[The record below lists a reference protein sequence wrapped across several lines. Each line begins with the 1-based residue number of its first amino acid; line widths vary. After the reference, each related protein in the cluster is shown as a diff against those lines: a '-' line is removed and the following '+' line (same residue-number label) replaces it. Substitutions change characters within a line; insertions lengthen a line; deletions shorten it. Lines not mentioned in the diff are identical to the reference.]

1 MAEFII
7 SQMHI
12 EAARNSTDDF
22 NLFHDKNRWHHIQSN
37 PFEGPIALGFQLGC
51 FVEDQVNRSTKSY
64 SYQLRPTD
72 LSENN
77 GEVFNFSQYE
87 LAFAGSVKPGDKI
100 ELVVRDGRFSEIA
113 GIQCFTNRIA
123 LKANGKTVLLGY
135 KRQTSQHLIKGID
148 ALSELKEA
156 INCSDRSFI
165 GTERY
170 FLKRKYMIVGNAKNF
185 LASAFAEQSEYI
197 DEFIDKVSF
206 PEMYPLSLVSSALL
220 ERAQAEGHNLVE
232 KPMIYVSH
240 KLSIDRVL
248 LGELKSNDALNI
260 LIGPP
265 HPSDDLNCK
274 YVTHYCSCVL
284 ANQTVLFHAEIQL
297 APLSALLQCQST
309 AQS

>member
-1 MAEFII
+1 MSEFII

-51 FVEDQVNRSTKSY
+51 FVEDQMNRSTKNYASHLE
-64 SYQLRPTD
+64 SKELP
-72 LSENN
+72 SEDS
-77 GEVFNFSQYE
+77 ELLNFSQYE
-87 LAFAGSVKPGDKI
+87 LSFAGSVKPGDTI
-100 ELVVRDGRFSEIA
+100 ELVVRDGRFSEIS
-113 GIQCFTNRIA
+113 GVQCFTNRIA

-135 KRQTSQHLIKGID
+135 KRYSTQHLVKGVVPLPE
-148 ALSELKEA
+148 LSEV
-156 INCSDRSFI
+156 INGKDRSFI

-197 DEFIDKVSF
+197 DEFADKVSF

-220 ERAQAEGHNLVE
+220 ERAKAEGHNLVE

-240 KLSIDRVL
+240 KLSIDRIL
-248 LGELKSNDALNI
+248 LAGLKSNDALNI
-260 LIGPP
+260 LVSSP
-265 HPSDDLNCK
+265 HSTGNQNSEN
-274 YVTHYCSCVL
+274 VTQVCTCVL
-284 ANQTVLFHAEIQL
+284 SNQQVIFHAEIQL
-297 APLSALLQCQST
+297 VPLSALLNR
-309 AQS
+309 